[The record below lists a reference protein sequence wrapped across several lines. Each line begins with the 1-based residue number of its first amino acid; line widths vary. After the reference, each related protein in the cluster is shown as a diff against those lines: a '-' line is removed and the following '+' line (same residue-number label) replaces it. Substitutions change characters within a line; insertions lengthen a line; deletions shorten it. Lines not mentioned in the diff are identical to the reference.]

1 MRARRHFKLDAT
13 TFRGANWFGIQPA
26 KSYNV
31 VDLASTNPTAMLW
44 GAEGKSGGDLIT
56 NGIYV
61 GFQTNASFSG
71 GQAQYLR
78 LIDMTAGMTAN
89 DVNDYF
95 ADVQRLPAPQITAI
109 GNRTIAVGET
119 LSFPVTV
126 NAAQGDTVSLA
137 AASSLAPDHWTFND
151 SAQFSFTPVA
161 AEEGVHVFRFTATGR
176 DGTSEQT
183 ITVTVTSDSTPSDY
197 QQWAAGQWGVDTGSL
212 PPEAA
217 AEADADGD
225 NASNL
230 AEFYLGTNP
239 RDSNSRL
246 TVQIVGRSATDAT
259 LLISPVVEP
268 GTYYLQETTS
278 LTGPWSDPQPM
289 QVEGAGESGEVQH
302 PVNGI
307 QTFFRIIYQPPAE

>member
-1 MRARRHFKLDAT
+1 MVRRDTCAC
-13 TFRGANWFGIQPA
+13 
-26 KSYNV
+26 
-31 VDLASTNPTAMLW
+31 
-44 GAEGKSGGDLIT
+44 
-56 NGIYV
+56 
-61 GFQTNASFSG
+61 
-71 GQAQYLR
+71 
-78 LIDMTAGMTAN
+78 IDMTAGMTAN
-89 DVNDYF
+89 SMSTTLF
-95 ADVQRLPAPQITAI
+95 QHPTSAAR
-109 GNRTIAVGET
+109 RTP
-119 LSFPVTV
+119 LSATGPSPWVKPCPFPVTV
-126 NAAQGDTVSLA
+126 NTDQGDTVSLPGQQSCA
-137 AASSLAPDHWTFND
+137 GRLDVND
-151 SAQFSFTPVA
+151 SAQYSFTPVA
-161 AEEGVHVFRFTATGR
+161 AEEGVHVFRFTTTGR
-176 DGTSEQT
+176 DGPSEQT
-183 ITVTVTSDSTPSDY
+183 ISVTVTSDSTPSDY